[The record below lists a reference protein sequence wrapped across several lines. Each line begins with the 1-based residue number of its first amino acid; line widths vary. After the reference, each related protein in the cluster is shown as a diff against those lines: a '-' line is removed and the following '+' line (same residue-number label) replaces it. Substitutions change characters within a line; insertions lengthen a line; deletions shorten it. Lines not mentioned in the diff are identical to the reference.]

1 MRNCILT
8 LLILIFISCGSYQD
22 LKKVSYKANTFEN
35 PQESTSFDL
44 FIPKNYQKEVKE
56 FDHSLE
62 NRFIYDDSSIIFLS
76 NDKWSASRVNDKNRL
91 DKEVQDKILH
101 RNATTDSIYLSG
113 QQKDGRYWKENI
125 LNDIVV
131 GYLNVSKER
140 KEEFDKAIAT
150 IIRK

>member
-1 MRNCILT
+1 MRNYILP
-8 LLILIFISCGSYQD
+8 LLILVFISCGSYQN

-44 FIPKNYQKEVKE
+44 FIPKNYKKEVKE

-62 NRFIYDDSSIIFLS
+62 NRFTYDDSSIIFLS
-76 NDKWSASRVNDKNRL
+76 NDKWSASRINDKNRL
-91 DKEVQDKILH
+91 DKETQGKILH

-113 QQKDGRYWKENI
+113 QQKDGSYWKENI

-131 GYLNVSKER
+131 GYLNVPKER
-140 KEEFDKAIAT
+140 KEEFDKAIAS
-150 IIRK
+150 IVRK